1 MSNDYSMGAA
11 HILRLQNAVSR
22 SSGYTSKYIETITV
36 TEGFHGF
43 QEEVPWR
50 RDVAVFEISGHPKA
64 KRAYAWFRNESGTTT
79 PSYVVVL
86 GVPPINS
93 ARAAVAA
100 AMAASIVKGMTKAP
114 FSALVSLGRQ
124 M

>member
-1 MSNDYSMGAA
+1 MTAA

-22 SSGYTSKYIETITV
+22 SSGCTSKYIETIAV
-36 TEGFHGF
+36 TECFHGF
-43 QEEVPWR
+43 QGEVPWR
-50 RDVAVFEISGHPKA
+50 RDVAMFEIFGHPKA
-64 KRAYAWFRNESGTTT
+64 RRAYAWFRHESGSTT

-86 GVPPINS
+86 GVAPINS

-114 FSALVSLGRQ
+114 FGASASLGRQ